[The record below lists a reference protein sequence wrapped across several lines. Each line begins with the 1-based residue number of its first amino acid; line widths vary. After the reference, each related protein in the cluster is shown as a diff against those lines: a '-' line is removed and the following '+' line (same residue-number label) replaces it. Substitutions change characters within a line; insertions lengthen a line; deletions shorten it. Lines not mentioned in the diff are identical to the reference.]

1 MEIVACTDK
10 NYLMPCGVM
19 LCSICINNQSES
31 ISFHIVSDNSLDEK
45 AQQSLR
51 KIINAYSNN
60 KTIHFYKVDS
70 ENFHNLPRL
79 DKTNPKNYI
88 TEATYYRLYLT
99 KILPHD
105 IDKVLYLD
113 SDIIVR
119 HSLKSLW
126 DTDISDYSVAV
137 IPDVAEGLID
147 KYNRLRYPQTKGYYN
162 SGVQLINLKKWR
174 DINIISIF
182 NQFMNDH
189 PDWIKLHD
197 QDVMN
202 RIFYN
207 DKIILPIKYN
217 FQEGFLWKEMF
228 YDYWKYEKQV
238 LDARRDPIILHFTDS
253 KPWIEGCEHPF
264 RAEFFK
270 YQSETEW
277 AGAPLLPNGPIPNMR
292 DKIINN
298 IKSILRQMKIISPL
312 PVYPPKYVNIDNH
325 DK

>member
-19 LCSICINNQSES
+19 LCSICFNNQSEN

-126 DTDISDYSVAV
+126 DTDITDYCVAV

-162 SGVQLINLKKWR
+162 SGV
-174 DINIISIF
+174 
-182 NQFMNDH
+182 
-189 PDWIKLHD
+189 
-197 QDVMN
+197 
-202 RIFYN
+202 
-207 DKIILPIKYN
+207 
-217 FQEGFLWKEMF
+217 
-228 YDYWKYEKQV
+228 
-238 LDARRDPIILHFTDS
+238 
-253 KPWIEGCEHPF
+253 
-264 RAEFFK
+264 
-270 YQSETEW
+270 
-277 AGAPLLPNGPIPNMR
+277 
-292 DKIINN
+292 
-298 IKSILRQMKIISPL
+298 
-312 PVYPPKYVNIDNH
+312 
-325 DK
+325 